1 MFTTP
6 PLHLPH
12 LHHHSHLPT
21 SSTTLTTLTT
31 QVVINTS
38 GPGMFP
44 CKFLQ
49 SQSPCFEG
57 SATFKAVLPSK
68 KSRWPII
75 AVRLPRPHPICEV
88 PRRWHEHHDGYYTT
102 VIQPGAIRQ
111 GDLQLPDLWGEGAI
125 ACSTSS
131 SEKWPQFLK
140 KLSQLISE

>member
-102 VIQPGAIRQ
+102 RGHPARWPSVAGLV
-111 GDLQLPDLWGEGAI
+111 GWGGPSLCM
-125 ACSTSS
+125 ACSSTSS
-131 SEKWPQFLK
+131 SEKWPQFK
-140 KLSQLISE
+140 KNWVNL